1 MIATTLE
8 ARIPDKHVIQKDF
21 AFLPLPVGCGMV
33 AKFDDLQLK
42 KKMKIHFLLCVNAA
56 YSYKVHYL
64 QLDERSMSLIDSHD
78 SHCG

>member
-42 KKMKIHFLLCVNAA
+42 KKNEDPLPSLC
-56 YSYKVHYL
+56 KCC
-64 QLDERSMSLIDSHD
+64 IFI
-78 SHCG
+78 